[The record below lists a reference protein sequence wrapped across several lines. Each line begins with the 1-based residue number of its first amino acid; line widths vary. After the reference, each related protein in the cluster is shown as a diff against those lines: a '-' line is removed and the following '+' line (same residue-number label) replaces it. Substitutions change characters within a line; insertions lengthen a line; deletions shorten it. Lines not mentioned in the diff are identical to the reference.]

1 MLVRLAQGYELHHDW
16 VPYDRIAPELAN
28 AVVASEDNL
37 FCRERLGFDEKAL
50 FEQIA
55 AWWRGERSRSASTIT
70 MQTARNLLLWPGRD
84 VLRKTIEAWLTPQIA
99 FLWPKQRILEVY
111 LNSTSSGPAST
122 GQRPQ
127 PSATSSAQR
136 HN

>member
-1 MLVRLAQGYELHHDW
+1 
-16 VPYDRIAPELAN
+16 
-28 AVVASEDNL
+28 
-37 FCRERLGFDEKAL
+37 
-50 FEQIA
+50 
-55 AWWRGERSRSASTIT
+55 